1 MKNRIVLMVLSVVM
15 FCAAIGI
22 TVYFF
27 WANGYFKPT
36 TESAPTTTYDSFTYP
51 SFETTAISDMIT
63 ESAEETGETEYVC
76 PVDFASLQAANPDI
90 IGWIYMEE
98 PYISLP
104 ILMNPTDDT
113 VYLYHD
119 AEGNYSKEGALFVE
133 HKYNSGD
140 FTDPCT
146 IIYGHRMSDGSM
158 FGSMQGICQ
167 EAGYFD
173 EPRYIVIYTPTE
185 TKIYQVFAITSTD
198 NSHLMLKYDFD
209 DPDDFNEFID
219 TVYSDNSIG
228 FTHLEDIRPE
238 AGDNILILSSCLWGD
253 RLQRFLVL
261 AVEV

>member
-36 TESAPTTTYDSFTYP
+36 TESAPTTTYEAFTYP
-51 SFETTAISDMIT
+51 SFESTAISDMIT
-63 ESAEETGETEYVC
+63 EPGETDPTAYEPV
-76 PVDFASLQAANPDI
+76 VDFASLQAANPDI

-119 AEGNYSKEGALFVE
+119 AEGNYNKEGALFVE
-133 HKYNSGD
+133 HKYNTGD
-140 FTDPCT
+140 FNDPCT

-167 EAGYFD
+167 QAGYFD
-173 EPRYIVIYTPTE
+173 EPRYIVIYTPE
-185 TKIYQVFAITSTD
+185 AKKIYQVFAITSTD
-198 NSHLMLKYDFD
+198 NTHLMLKYDFS
-209 DPDDFNEFID
+209 DPDDYNEFID
-219 TVYSDNSIG
+219 MVYSDNAVG
-228 FTHLEDIRPE
+228 FTQLDDLRPE
-238 AGDNILILSSCLWGD
+238 PGDNILILSSCLWGD